1 MESLNHAP
9 NDLENPSLPLVVSMR
24 KELESL
30 PPISSVC
37 CIYRVSERL
46 RLVNEKVYTPQ
57 VVSIGPLHHGKE
69 GLKAMEEHKKRYLQ
83 SFLHRTNMS
92 LEHFI
97 IIIREN
103 EARLRSSYAEPIG
116 FCSDEF
122 VKMVLVD
129 TAFVVEVLLRSW
141 FNEFE
146 EEDYHSA
153 FNKPW
158 MLQDVFPD
166 MWLLENQLPFFILE
180 DFLLTVPSSDTEN
193 AFNHLSLPQVLQWAN
208 GL

>member
-37 CIYRVSERL
+37 CRVSERL

-83 SFLHRTNMS
+83 SFLQRTNMS
-92 LEHFI
+92 LEHYI

-116 FCSDEF
+116 LCSDEF

-129 TAFVVEVLLRSW
+129 TAFLLRS
-141 FNEFE
+141 F
-146 EEDYHSA
+146 
-153 FNKPW
+153 
-158 MLQDVFPD
+158 
-166 MWLLENQLPFFILE
+166 
-180 DFLLTVPSSDTEN
+180 
-193 AFNHLSLPQVLQWAN
+193 
-208 GL
+208 